1 MAARI
6 QPNDVQRL
14 MRAWEVIEATGKS
27 ISLWQEESI
36 QSLELKFTMV
46 ITTPPRK
53 DLYAA
58 CDIRIFKMISDGVI
72 EEVKILMRRVHNEK
86 LNNLPVLK
94 AIAFKEFTS
103 YIAGEI
109 NLDIAIAKAQQQT
122 RRYAKRQMTWFR
134 NQTPVEESNNNN
146 KNIKILK
153 YSYMNHEKIISDI
166 S

>member
-1 MAARI
+1 
-6 QPNDVQRL
+6 
-14 MRAWEVIEATGKS
+14 
-27 ISLWQEESI
+27 
-36 QSLELKFTMV
+36 
-46 ITTPPRK
+46 
-53 DLYAA
+53 
-58 CDIRIFKMISDGVI
+58 MISDGVI

-86 LNNLPVLK
+86 LNNFPVFK
-94 AIAFKEFTS
+94 ATAFKEFTS
-103 YIAGEI
+103 YIAGET